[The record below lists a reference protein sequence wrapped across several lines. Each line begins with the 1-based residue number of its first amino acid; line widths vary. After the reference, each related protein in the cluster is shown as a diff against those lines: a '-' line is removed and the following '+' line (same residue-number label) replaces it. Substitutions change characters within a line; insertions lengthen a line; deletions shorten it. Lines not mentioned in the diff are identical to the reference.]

1 MPSPTTWPT
10 DPETHPLDVSW
21 RATGPAW
28 QSRGARARQKLHV
41 LKTYRDMRTR
51 VHVHMKEHVCGG
63 NLCGGQSARRPSCTG
78 ACARP
83 ALRCAE
89 SPAPSRHH
97 ANKPSTVSKRRLP
110 RDWREPGRAAVAGR
124 ESTYVA
130 HTILLALMLAL
141 HPRFHSRAG
150 TCSRRGKEGGRGGR
164 RRAHAG
170 GARPGRLLLAAPRLT
185 GGG

>member
-1 MPSPTTWPT
+1 M
-10 DPETHPLDVSW
+10 
-21 RATGPAW
+21 A
-28 QSRGARARQKLHV
+28 SRPGLA

-124 ESTYVA
+124 ESKTRLEQDTCLALCSRSCASDAHSKPVAYVA